1 MLFCFVLF
9 WRCIFVLQMLYFYH
23 TTSIKKYL
31 FVQCFVSECN
41 LWCDSL
47 NFSQYFFFFF
57 FPEKNRITFVFI
69 KKRNRCRFY
78 IYMYICVHIYVI
90 IPSMN
95 RNMIFHTTLLFLL
108 QEESFTQAKTL
119 SGPLFTDRKRLNL
132 LLLHRLLLHIKS
144 TELFSSRKPFETGQW
159 DNKLLSIIL
168 VVPSSPCW

>member
-1 MLFCFVLF
+1 MYFCITNAILLSYNFNQKISFCSVFCFRMQPLVWFIEFFLVL
-9 WRCIFVLQMLYFYH
+9 
-23 TTSIKKYL
+23 
-31 FVQCFVSECN
+31 
-41 LWCDSL
+41 
-47 NFSQYFFFFF
+47 FFFF

-132 LLLHRLLLHIKS
+132 LFLHRLLLHIKS

-168 VVPSSPCW
+168 VVPSSPCWWSYLSR